1 MKPMSDTAQSVLIF
15 LLVLSPLYIPIAVT
29 IVAAIGNRRET
40 MGTGSRPTAAGSHT
54 SIAGEEPQPLA
65 GSRSLSAITP
75 RPHVDSPPTE
85 SDTEAA

>member
-1 MKPMSDTAQSVLIF
+1 MSDTAQSALIF

-40 MGTGSRPTAAGSHT
+40 MGMRSRPTAAS
-54 SIAGEEPQPLA
+54 SLSVAGKEPQPLA
-65 GSRSLSAITP
+65 GSRSPSAITP
-75 RPHVDSPPTE
+75 RPHVDSAPTE